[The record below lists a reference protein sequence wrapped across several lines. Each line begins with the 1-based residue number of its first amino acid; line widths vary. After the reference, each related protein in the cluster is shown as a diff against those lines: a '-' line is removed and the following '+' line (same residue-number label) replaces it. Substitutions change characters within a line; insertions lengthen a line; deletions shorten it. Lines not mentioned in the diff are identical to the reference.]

1 MSDQDMH
8 KRFEDIFGN
17 NTDPDDSISP
27 EVARR
32 AANMKPNR
40 LVKVR
45 EYDPEYGWITEYVAE
60 NELVDA
66 PAKPAKKTIT
76 KLAAKSTYQSF
87 PKSWQPQT
95 IWGNFLINWK
105 STCNRNETSLVE
117 AIANSIIL

>member
-1 MSDQDMH
+1 MNDQGETH

-17 NTDPDDSISP
+17 NTDPDDGITP

-45 EYDPEYGWITEYVAE
+45 MYDPEDGWITEYVAE
-60 NELVDA
+60 NELVVA

-76 KLAAKSTYQSF
+76 KPAAKSTYQSF
-87 PKSWQPQT
+87 PKSWQP
-95 IWGNFLINWK
+95 
-105 STCNRNETSLVE
+105 
-117 AIANSIIL
+117 